1 MNSLLTE
8 CTPTGN
14 IAGKGVTKHI
24 AFGLWQANRSDVIVE
39 HKRCTQFQQSDVI
52 GEAVVGILLQDSTF
66 SAFCKH
72 FTFRYVVTSELEKNL
87 FCYRTTKPITV
98 P

>member
-14 IAGKGVTKHI
+14 IAGNGVTKHI
-24 AFGLWQANRSDVIVE
+24 AFGLRQANRSDVVIE
-39 HKRCTQFQQSDVI
+39 HKRCAQFQQSDVI

-72 FTFRYVVTSELEKNL
+72 FTFRYVATSELEKKSVL
-87 FCYRTTKPITV
+87 LPDH
-98 P
+98 